1 MSDPCA
7 RLWRLMGRF
16 QGGFA
21 RGPPLGGV
29 LGNEK
34 DRVAARS
41 SRT

>member
-7 RLWRLMGRF
+7 GLLHLVGRF
-16 QGGFA
+16 QGLG
-21 RGPPLGGV
+21 RGPPPGGG